1 MVCLG
6 GYVGDGAYGMLGWWL
21 VFMLESFLRTGSWSD
36 HPG

>member
-6 GYVGDGAYGMLGWWL
+6 GYVGDGAYGKLGWWP
-21 VFMLESFLRTGSWSD
+21 VFMPGSFLRTGSWSD